1 MYLHHILNKIKR
13 SEIILS
19 VMTLSLGTIVS
30 QAIPIFASLI
40 LARLYSPVNYGD
52 WGIFSSYAAI
62 FTVFICGKYE
72 YAILRPKRTIDA
84 LHLCCLSFLIGLSIS
99 LVLYVILLLF
109 FLIDFSYVIN
119 IKGIRWL
126 PVFIFM
132 NGILQI
138 LINYANRQEKY
149 KAIAFSSVCRS
160 CVQAISRISL
170 GFGQIH
176 SGLIYG
182 ALLGLVSGCICL
194 AKNIFSRR
202 LVNAISW
209 VQIKKLIVEYK
220 KFPLYEA
227 PSGLLNVLSTNI
239 PLLFLSYFFVK
250 EYVGYFSMAVTIL
263 YMPMSFIGI
272 ALGQIFYKKACI
284 WNDTKQIADLALKM
298 FRLTFWG
305 GCIPV
310 VFLVLFGQDI
320 FALLL
325 GPHWKMTGEF
335 ATYLSIWLWLVL
347 CFSPLSTIF
356 LVKDK
361 QRLGMIL
368 NGIMLI
374 LRVLAVVIGGYIF
387 QSIFITVIM
396 YGVVGIIVWLIEGM
410 YIWNLTKMKMSS
422 YEYIYMCALFSFLLL
437 VWMN

>member
-1 MYLHHILNKIKR
+1 
-13 SEIILS
+13 
-19 VMTLSLGTIVS
+19 
-30 QAIPIFASLI
+30 
-40 LARLYSPVNYGD
+40 
-52 WGIFSSYAAI
+52 
-62 FTVFICGKYE
+62 
-72 YAILRPKRTIDA
+72 
-84 LHLCCLSFLIGLSIS
+84 
-99 LVLYVILLLF
+99 
-109 FLIDFSYVIN
+109 
-119 IKGIRWL
+119 
-126 PVFIFM
+126 
-132 NGILQI
+132 
-138 LINYANRQEKY
+138 
-149 KAIAFSSVCRS
+149 
-160 CVQAISRISL
+160 
-170 GFGQIH
+170 
-176 SGLIYG
+176 
-182 ALLGLVSGCICL
+182 
-194 AKNIFSRR
+194 
-202 LVNAISW
+202 
-209 VQIKKLIVEYK
+209 
-220 KFPLYEA
+220 
-227 PSGLLNVLSTNI
+227 
-239 PLLFLSYFFVK
+239 
-250 EYVGYFSMAVTIL
+250 MAVTIL

-272 ALGQIFYKKACI
+272 ALGQVFYKKACI

-410 YIWNLTKMKMSS
+410 YIWNLAKMKMSS
-422 YEYIYMCALFSFLLL
+422 YEYIYVCALFSFLLL
-437 VWMN
+437 VWGMKISFFFNE